1 MNNTMFIVHKNYQYE
16 DINDEKVLF
25 DYKDVIIEYARQEEN
40 GYRPIIYE
48 LVPTSLYE
56 LVKEDL
62 ITD

>member
-1 MNNTMFIVHKNYQYE
+1 MDNTKFIVYKNDNYG
-16 DINDEKVLF
+16 DINDEKILF
-25 DYKDVIIEYARQEEN
+25 DYKDVIVEYARQEEN

-62 ITD
+62 LTD